1 MAAGHPTATEMSSNK
16 KAVMEQLW
24 ARFIE
29 NCTKDTF
36 TEKEIILERKKT
48 VNFHG
53 SVEAYKK
60 VFMRTVEEF
69 FR

>member
-1 MAAGHPTATEMSSNK
+1 MSDK
-16 KAVMEQLW
+16 KAEMERLW
-24 ARFIE
+24 QQFIE

-60 VFMRTVEEF
+60 VFMKTVEEF
-69 FR
+69 FK

>member
-1 MAAGHPTATEMSSNK
+1 MSDDEK
-16 KAVMEQLW
+16 VQMEKLW

-29 NCTKDTF
+29 NCTKETF
-36 TEKEIILERKKT
+36 SEKEIILEHKKT

-60 VFMRTVEEF
+60 VFLKTVDEF

>member
-1 MAAGHPTATEMSSNK
+1 MSDDK
-16 KAVMEQLW
+16 KAEMEKLW
-24 ARFIE
+24 KLFIE

-36 TEKEIILERKKT
+36 TEKEIILEHKKT

-53 SVEAYKK
+53 STETYRK
-60 VFMRTVEEF
+60 VFMKTVEEF